1 MTQTA
6 LTREQVLALKSGNN
20 LDLIVAIE
28 VLGHEPGEFKD
39 GWIKLGPKF
48 EGCPKRYSTDMSAAW
63 EVTEQMR
70 KTHWSTLDSG
80 LKIINRPEVKPFS
93 CSFGKYGIPG
103 TSVYAEANKAPEA
116 ICKAAL
122 LAVLDL

>member
-6 LTREQVLALKSGNN
+6 LTREQVLALRPGNN

-28 VLGHEPGEFKD
+28 VMGHEAGEFKD

-48 EGCPKRYSTDMSAAW
+48 EGCPKRYSSDMSAVW
-63 EVTEQMR
+63 EVVSAMSKKKWNFVASTEGEDWEA
-70 KTHWSTLDSG
+70 TFYWDA
-80 LKIINRPEVKPFS
+80 NRTGF
-93 CSFGKYGIPG
+93 
-103 TSVYAEANKAPEA
+103 EANGIRAAEA